1 MYLVH
6 RSALAV
12 YLVWLEQCVAVPI
25 SCYLITDPPFTHPPT
40 PLTPL
45 VSLPISQLPRTIS
58 MLVHQSLILANFA
71 KQKNWQL
78 EKLTKPY
85 PSLYMYLNMIQWSQ
99 LIFSRLILQ
108 QACAVTWSQVVL
120 FPRRES
126 WPRGQINILDNPTHM
141 LATRCH
147 CLTQLIETYLIKI
160 AYDHKLI
167 YWWMIYD
174 IRKSKKN

>member
-1 MYLVH
+1 MQPC
-6 RSALAV
+6 
-12 YLVWLEQCVAVPI
+12 WP
-25 SCYLITDPPFTHPPT
+25 
-40 PLTPL
+40 
-45 VSLPISQLPRTIS
+45 
-58 MLVHQSLILANFA
+58 HQSLIFANFS

-85 PSLYMYLNMIQWSQ
+85 PSLYMYLNMIQWCILLSSSSNDAKLDETWSFRCQ
-99 LIFSRLILQ
+99 LIFARLIFQ

-126 WPRGQINILDNPTHM
+126 WPRGQINIWDNPTHM

-147 CLTQLIETYLIKI
+147 CITQLIETYLIKI
-160 AYDHKLI
+160 VYDHKLI

-174 IRKSKKN
+174 IWRRKKTNSYVKLFGKLICLISQFVHSLQSP